1 MTTER
6 EAASAAI
13 SATVTSSR
21 ALLGIVAQSL
31 AQVLDELTI
40 GQFRVL
46 VVLEGSGPVRM
57 GELAERVGVH
67 PSTLSRTV
75 DRLAS
80 GEWIERGASPESR
93 REVIVSLAERG
104 SALVADVTRK
114 RRRSIA
120 AVLRELPDA
129 ERAEVRRGMELFAR
143 AAGEPASDDLLALGL

>member
-1 MTTER
+1 
-6 EAASAAI
+6 
-13 SATVTSSR
+13 
-21 ALLGIVAQSL
+21 
-31 AQVLDELTI
+31 
-40 GQFRVL
+40 
-46 VVLEGSGPVRM
+46 M

-75 DRLAS
+75 DRLS
-80 GEWIERGASPESR
+80 GGEWIERGASPESR
-93 REVIVSLAERG
+93 REVIVSLSERG

-129 ERAEVRRGMELFAR
+129 ERAEVRRGMELFAQ